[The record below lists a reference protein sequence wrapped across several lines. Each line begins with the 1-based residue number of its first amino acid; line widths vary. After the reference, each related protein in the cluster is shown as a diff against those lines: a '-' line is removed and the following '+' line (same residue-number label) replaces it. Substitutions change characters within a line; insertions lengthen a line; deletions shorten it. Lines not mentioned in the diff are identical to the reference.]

1 MARPHLRQDTYNHF
15 VVAPCKVRT
24 SYQARGK
31 FCYMT
36 YAINIDQVFAQEHG
50 LTLTQAASLSAFMT
64 LPIWSKAIVKD
75 GEIWYTYSDEKMS
88 QDFPLLFGV
97 PKRCYKNL
105 SELEALGFVV
115 TGKEKKVKI
124 VRFTS
129 LCDTWNKEKSENGL
143 NSSKKSEIGPKKSE
157 NGLKKSENGPNLERE
172 EKYTKEEKDNSYI
185 NYNNYNN
192 YNDKKSKLSVEEKIE
207 AFRATCAKFVEKYGE
222 DVVRGFFNHYAQ
234 VCPNGELLCERK
246 RRVDGAFEVSRRMA
260 TWAQN
265 EAKWHGNKPAQNT
278 PQRPVAQP
286 QTPKRTP
293 WEQMGITEEQYRTIY
308 K

>member
-1 MARPHLRQDTYNHF
+1 
-15 VVAPCKVRT
+15 
-24 SYQARGK
+24 
-31 FCYMT
+31 MT

-105 SELEALGFVV
+105 SELEVLGFVV
-115 TGKEKKVKI
+115 TGKEKKVKM

-143 NSSKKSEIGPKKSE
+143 NYSEESE
-157 NGLKKSENGPNLERE
+157 NGLKKSEIGLKKSEIGPNLERE

-265 EAKWHGNKPAQNT
+265 EEKWHGNKPAQNT

-286 QTPKRTP
+286 RKPKKTP
-293 WEQMGITEEQYRTIY
+293 WEEMGLSYEDYV
-308 K
+308 KLNNGGLFK

>member
-1 MARPHLRQDTYNHF
+1 MANF
-15 VVAPCKVRT
+15 VIM
-24 SYQARGK
+24 S
-31 FCYMT
+31 

-105 SELEALGFVV
+105 SELETLGFVV

-143 NSSKKSEIGPKKSE
+143 NYSEESENGLKKSEIGPKESEIGPKKSE
-157 NGLKKSENGPNLERE
+157 IGPNLERE

-222 DVVRGFFNHYAQ
+222 DIVRGFFNHYAQ

-265 EAKWHGNKPAQNT
+265 EEKWHGNKPSQNT
-278 PQRPVAQP
+278 TQRPVAQP
-286 QTPKRTP
+286 RKPKKTP
-293 WEQMGITEEQYRTIY
+293 WEEMGLSYEDYV
-308 K
+308 KLNKGGLF

>member
-1 MARPHLRQDTYNHF
+1 MLPLVRYGSDTKQGANF
-15 VVAPCKVRT
+15 VI
-24 SYQARGK
+24 
-31 FCYMT
+31 MT

-115 TGKEKKVKI
+115 TGKEKKVKM

-143 NSSKKSEIGPKKSE
+143 NYSEKSE
-157 NGLKKSENGPNLERE
+157 NGLKKSEIGLNSERE
-172 EKYTKEEKDNSYI
+172 EKCTKEDKDNSDI
-185 NYNNYNN
+185 NYNN
-192 YNDKKSKLSVEEKIE
+192 KKSGLSVEEKIE
-207 AFRATCAKFVEKYGE
+207 AFRATCAKYVEKYGKE
-222 DVVRGFFNHYAQ
+222 VVRGFFNHYSQ

-246 RRVDGAFEVSRRMA
+246 RRVDGAFDVARRMA

-265 EAKWHGNKPAQNT
+265 EEKWHGNKPSQNT

-286 QTPKRTP
+286 QKPKKTP
-293 WEQMGITEEQYRTIY
+293 WEEMGLSYEDYV
-308 K
+308 KLNKGGLF

>member
-1 MARPHLRQDTYNHF
+1 
-15 VVAPCKVRT
+15 
-24 SYQARGK
+24 
-31 FCYMT
+31 MT
-36 YAINIDQVFAQEHG
+36 YTISIDQVFAQEHG

-75 GEIWYTYSDEKMS
+75 GEVWYTYSDEKMS

-115 TGKEKKVKI
+115 TGKDKKVKM

-129 LCDTWNKEKSENGL
+129 LCDAWNKEKSENGL
-143 NSSKKSEIGPKKSE
+143 NCSEKSEIG
-157 NGLKKSENGPNLERE
+157 LNLERK
-172 EKYTKEEKDNSYI
+172 EKCTKENKDNSCI
-185 NYNNYNN
+185 NYNS
-192 YNDKKSKLSVEEKIE
+192 KKSVLSIEEKVE
-207 AFRATCAKFVEKYGE
+207 AFRATCAKYVEKYGK

-246 RRVDGAFEVSRRMA
+246 RRVDGAFDVARRMA

-265 EAKWHGNKPAQNT
+265 EEKWHGNKPVQNT
-278 PQRPVAQP
+278 PQKPASQP
-286 QTPKRTP
+286 QRAKKTP
-293 WEQMGITEEQYRTIY
+293 WEEMGLSYEDYV
-308 K
+308 KLNNGGLF